1 MDASRQQ
8 DILLE
13 ALIDIGQEL
22 ASTTDLAELL
32 DRILGV
38 AREVFRFENAI
49 IRLLDPT
56 GKILQTVA
64 SYGYTDEAAAMDIG
78 VGLGV
83 MGKAAQ
89 TGRPVLVND
98 VPASPDYLTGI
109 SEARSELAVPLSA
122 RGKVIGV
129 FNVESTRS
137 NAFSEANVSPLMIL
151 AGQAAIAIDNAR
163 LYDNLRAVSSR
174 YRALSQ
180 FNSRILQSANLG
192 VYTVDTGLRVTSWN
206 RKIEQMS
213 GVAEREAVGR
223 PILELFPGLEKEGV
237 GEMVR
242 RVLESGQAEKLRLSH
257 RNLRGEMRFQKRRF
271 SPLKEGEETTGV
283 LVIVEDITE
292 FKRLLEQTI
301 QSEKLAE
308 VGRLSAGIAHEI
320 NNPLSVVAYAAQL
333 LQREENLTEFQE
345 ELLERIEN
353 EVERLKT
360 LTGGLLT
367 FSSEREAVRRQI
379 DVNEL
384 LGEMLRLVRYELT
397 SRTIGLEE
405 KYAPLGL
412 VWADPNKLKQVF
424 INLLLNAAQAIGKG
438 GTIRLMTAPLLDQ
451 GVEIVVADS
460 GPGIPADV
468 QQRMFEPFFTTKK
481 EGEGTG
487 LGLYL
492 CRNIILEH
500 EGKLELESQE
510 GQGASFRIVLPRG
523 RE

>member
-1 MDASRQQ
+1 MEASRQQ

-32 DRILGV
+32 DRILRV

-56 GKILQTVA
+56 GQILQTVA
-64 SYGYTDEAAAMDIG
+64 SYGYTEEAAAMDIG

-89 TGRPVLVND
+89 TGRPVLVSD

-109 SEARSELAVPLSA
+109 SGARSELAVPLTA
-122 RGKVIGV
+122 RDKVIGV

-137 NAFSEANVSPLMIL
+137 NAFSESDVPPLMIL
-151 AGQAAIAIDNAR
+151 ASQAAIAIENAR
-163 LYDNLRAVSSR
+163 LYDNLRAMSSR
-174 YRALSQ
+174 YQALSQ

-192 VYTVDTGLRVTSWN
+192 IYTVDTELRVTSWN
-206 RKIEQMS
+206 RTIEQMS
-213 GVAEREAVGR
+213 GLDEEEALGR
-223 PILELFPGLEKEGV
+223 NLLELFPTLEDEGV
-237 GEMVR
+237 GKLIR
-242 RVLESGQAEKLRLSH
+242 RVLDTGRAEKLRLSH
-257 RNLRGEMRFQKRRF
+257 RNLRGELRFQKRRF
-271 SPLKEGEETTGV
+271 SPLKEGDETTGV

-345 ELLERIEN
+345 ELLERVEN
-353 EVERLKT
+353 EVERLKA

-367 FSSEREAVRRQI
+367 FSSDRETVRRQV

-384 LGEMLRLVRYELT
+384 LGEVLRLVRYELT
-397 SRTIGLEE
+397 SRGVELEE
-405 KYAPLGL
+405 DYAPLGR

-424 INLLLNAAQAIGKG
+424 INLLLNAAQAMGKG
-438 GTIRLMTAPLLDQ
+438 GTIRLASAPLLEQ
-451 GVEIVVADS
+451 GIEVVIADS

-487 LGLYL
+487 LGLYI

-500 EGKLELESQE
+500 DGKLELESQQ
-510 GQGASFRIVLPRG
+510 GRGASFRIVLPCGRG
-523 RE
+523 

>member
-192 VYTVDTGLRVTSWN
+192 VYTVDTGLRVTS
-206 RKIEQMS
+206 
-213 GVAEREAVGR
+213 
-223 PILELFPGLEKEGV
+223 
-237 GEMVR
+237 
-242 RVLESGQAEKLRLSH
+242 
-257 RNLRGEMRFQKRRF
+257 
-271 SPLKEGEETTGV
+271 
-283 LVIVEDITE
+283 
-292 FKRLLEQTI
+292 
-301 QSEKLAE
+301 
-308 VGRLSAGIAHEI
+308 
-320 NNPLSVVAYAAQL
+320 
-333 LQREENLTEFQE
+333 
-345 ELLERIEN
+345 
-353 EVERLKT
+353 
-360 LTGGLLT
+360 
-367 FSSEREAVRRQI
+367 
-379 DVNEL
+379 
-384 LGEMLRLVRYELT
+384 
-397 SRTIGLEE
+397 
-405 KYAPLGL
+405 
-412 VWADPNKLKQVF
+412 
-424 INLLLNAAQAIGKG
+424 
-438 GTIRLMTAPLLDQ
+438 
-451 GVEIVVADS
+451 
-460 GPGIPADV
+460 
-468 QQRMFEPFFTTKK
+468 
-481 EGEGTG
+481 
-487 LGLYL
+487 
-492 CRNIILEH
+492 
-500 EGKLELESQE
+500 
-510 GQGASFRIVLPRG
+510 
-523 RE
+523 